1 MELDHI
7 GIINK
12 SEEDAL
18 RFYTGL
24 LGLEK
29 IRESMLP
36 PELSQQLFSLAME
49 IKMLVFG
56 KDSLKIEVFL
66 ISGFV
71 SPFPRIPHFCIQ
83 VRDFP
88 GFLARGREA
97 GVKIIIGKR
106 PGKAVY
112 FVEDLSGNRIELKS
126 L

>member
-1 MELDHI
+1 MKLDHI

-18 RFYTGL
+18 KFYTGL

-36 PELSQQLFSLAME
+36 PDVSQQLFSLAVEM
-49 IKMLVFG
+49 KMLVFG
-56 KDSLKIEVFL
+56 KASLKIEVFL
-66 ISGFV
+66 IPGFV

-83 VRDFP
+83 VPDFP
-88 GFLARGREA
+88 GFLGRVREA
-97 GVKIIIGKR
+97 GAKVIIGKR
-106 PGKAVY
+106 TDKTVY
-112 FVEDLSGNRIELKS
+112 FVEDFSGNRIELKS